1 MVVVMASEIAV
12 PIAASWILNGQVH
25 LPAKDVNFPVN
36 MLDRVVCIALSL
48 ISIVLLTYLI
58 NKFLVNAKKD
68 EMTRNTEQ
76 VKNVLR
82 AVETLSESL
91 QTAGLALSQVSE
103 NESASAQ
110 ELAATSE
117 QLMKSSNILSSKTDE
132 SMSNNGEVSDSMRA
146 TIAITGKL
154 AEAVQ
159 INQDIAESIRNENE
173 QFYSI
178 NAMAESNAHDTSEAA
193 TQADTINDI
202 VNEMTKLFK
211 QNED

>member
-1 MVVVMASEIAV
+1 M
-12 PIAASWILNGQVH
+12 L
-25 LPAKDVNFPVN
+25 AKDVN
-36 MLDRVVCIALSL
+36 
-48 ISIVLLTYLI
+48 
-58 NKFLVNAKKD
+58 FLVNAKKD

-82 AVETLSESL
+82 TVETLSESL

-146 TIAITGKL
+146 TTAITGKL

-173 QFYSI
+173 QFNSI

-193 TQADTINDI
+193 TQAGTINDM

-211 QNED
+211 QDED